1 MNGNGE
7 NIVCVIYPERQPE
20 IAMLDECEKLIR
32 GFGMH
37 IRTWNIPGCS
47 GYGLMY
53 DDRKI
58 LKVGREQF
66 LIGPVIMY
74 AGNYKNDEIISL
86 DQSEIEM
93 LLKKLEDRTFNLWVD
108 GMVVRAVKM

>member
-58 LKVGREQF
+58 FESW
-66 LIGPVIMY
+66 
-74 AGNYKNDEIISL
+74 E
-86 DQSEIEM
+86 
-93 LLKKLEDRTFNLWVD
+93 RTVPYWSGDYVC
-108 GMVVRAVKM
+108 R